1 MCRDLLEVI
10 TQRDPNEKIEDPM
23 CVHSILMLAK
33 ALNNK
38 ELLSNAADEKYIAQA
53 TQDKKLIIWDVE
65 SETIKFEIAL
75 A

>member
-23 CVHSILMLAK
+23 CVQSILMLAK

-38 ELLSNAADEKYIAQA
+38 ELLSNAADEKYLAQ
-53 TQDKKLIIWDVE
+53 LINQFLKRVE
-65 SETIKFEIAL
+65 FNRDLE
-75 A
+75 

>member
-38 ELLSNAADEKYIAQA
+38 ELLSNAADEKYLAQ
-53 TQDKKLIIWDVE
+53 LINQFLKRVE
-65 SETIKFEIAL
+65 FNRDLE
-75 A
+75 

>member
-1 MCRDLLEVI
+1 MDLLEVI

-38 ELLSNAADEKYIAQA
+38 ELLSNAADEKYLAQ
-53 TQDKKLIIWDVE
+53 LINQFLKRVE
-65 SETIKFEIAL
+65 FNRDLE
-75 A
+75 

>member
-33 ALNNK
+33 ALNTK
-38 ELLSNAADEKYIAQA
+38 ELLSNAADEKFIAQ
-53 TQDKKLIIWDVE
+53 LINQFLKRVDFNRDLE
-65 SETIKFEIAL
+65 
-75 A
+75 